1 MVPRR
6 VKGCHE
12 RPELRSRDCAKH
24 RASAAPGPVTL
35 RCIRLRLLD
44 LTHERNAKKLT
55 AENDAGQLN
64 AL

>member
-1 MVPRR
+1 MRD
-6 VKGCHE
+6 E

-24 RASAAPGPVTL
+24 RQPGPVTVHT
-35 RCIRLRLLD
+35 LRLLD

-55 AENDAGQLN
+55 RNGRKAKTDAGQLN